1 LHETRGR
8 DEGGRSAR
16 DAPRWYGGLRRRARA
31 KKEEVVEEE
40 RSDRERA
47 EGAPRRTGIT
57 LRDVGPPSGE
67 VAFEGRR
74 WRVSQYLADPF
85 GERDLLELASEG
97 RTIRLL
103 GRFGANGEFV
113 EIHRTRK
120 GA

>member
-1 LHETRGR
+1 MAAAPATRPAGMVAF
-8 DEGGRSAR
+8 DDGA
-16 DAPRWYGGLRRRARA
+16 RAR
-31 KKEEVVEEE
+31 KGSWK
-40 RSDRERA
+40 RR
-47 EGAPRRTGIT
+47 GATGRGPRGPPRRTGIT
-57 LRDVGPPSGE
+57 LRDVGPPSRE
-67 VAFEGRR
+67 VAFEGRG

-103 GRFGANGEFV
+103 GHFGADGEFV

>member
-1 LHETRGR
+1 MRR
-8 DEGGRSAR
+8 EGGPRVAA
-16 DAPRWYGGLRRRARA
+16 APATRPAGMVAFDDGARAR
-31 KKEEVVEEE
+31 KEGVVEEG
-40 RSDRERA
+40 RSNRERA

-57 LRDVGPPSGE
+57 LRDVGPPSRE
-67 VAFEGRR
+67 VAFEGRG

-103 GRFGANGEFV
+103 GHFGADGEFV

>member
-1 LHETRGR
+1 MHEARR
-8 DEGGRSAR
+8 RAEGGRSTR
-16 DAPRWYGGLRRRARA
+16 DTPRWYGGLRRRR
-31 KKEEVVEEE
+31 EGQEGVVEEE
-40 RSDRERA
+40 RSNRKRA

-57 LRDVGPPSGE
+57 LRDVGPPSRE
-67 VAFEGRR
+67 VAFEGRG

-103 GRFGANGEFV
+103 GHFGADGEFV